1 MTREDT
7 RVANGEPRLQS
18 VGWHGGEML
27 FVVWT
32 PR

>member
-7 RVANGEPRLQS
+7 RVAYGEPRLQS